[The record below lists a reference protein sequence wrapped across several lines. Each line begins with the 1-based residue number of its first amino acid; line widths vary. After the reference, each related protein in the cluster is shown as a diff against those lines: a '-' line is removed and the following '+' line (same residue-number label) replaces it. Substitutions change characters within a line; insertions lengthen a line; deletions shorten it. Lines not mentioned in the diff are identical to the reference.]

1 MYAAILVRS
10 SYACSGAVPRIR
22 YSSRT
27 ERRFCSLASSC
38 AVDRA
43 WLRPFRIYGFA
54 PYVPLSR
61 NTIPRDACMKILV
74 FVAVASQDRT
84 YAGIVDGK
92 EKAENSVRSVVSQ
105 VGRMQLHL
113 GCLILISVT

>member
-1 MYAAILVRS
+1 
-10 SYACSGAVPRIR
+10 
-22 YSSRT
+22 
-27 ERRFCSLASSC
+27 
-38 AVDRA
+38 
-43 WLRPFRIYGFA
+43 
-54 PYVPLSR
+54 
-61 NTIPRDACMKILV
+61 MKILV